1 MTRKERVRPACAA
14 RHAVEQAN
22 VRTLRREL
30 GRAARVTPDPQEAAR
45 LAAGRTRLLIGF
57 VPLNDRTPHYL
68 CDLGL
73 TPPGEEP

>member
-1 MTRKERVRPACAA
+1 MRGERFRPARAA

-22 VRTLRREL
+22 VRTLRREVR
-30 GRAARVTPDPQEAAR
+30 RAEAKVRDPQEAAR
-45 LAAGRTRLLIGF
+45 LAAQRTRLLLGF

-73 TPPGEEP
+73 TSPGEEP